1 MSAHT
6 QRREFAKRA
15 IDDAI
20 RSALASRS
28 RKSRRAFA
36 DLLWRVQYRSPL
48 LRPADHA
55 GHVDRDQLRNI
66 MNGLAA
72 LVEFR
77 KEWLRPADVWEPN
90 GSTLLQLFSSL
101 AHHLLASYPVPPV
114 LLQSWFGR
122 EGDWHAV
129 RYQRCFCAAGRGKS
143 LREIGLPICLT
154 KRMAHEFAHAPED
167 FPITYALRWA
177 QVRGLGGSDALAH
190 LMAVIDVDPYFH
202 EVEFWNTV
210 IQLFVKTPALNLS
223 CVRPIVAYLHDRK
236 FATEQIIIG
245 EGTEVSLDPPEPDL
259 SVKGRTVA
267 SLMRRVEAWR
277 RECEKARPRKRY
289 LHWNHSPFH
298 EFRRESAADQ
308 VWTIRE
314 LLDSNALAAEGQEMQ
329 HCVADYTAACAH
341 RRTTIWSLG
350 LESSEGRQRLVT
362 IEVNPAT
369 KQVVQASMKLND
381 PPDEFSMSLVKEW
394 AAHEGLALEM

>member
-20 RSALASRS
+20 RSALASRG
-28 RKSRRAFA
+28 RKSRRALA
-36 DLLWRVQYRSPL
+36 DLLWRVQHRSPL

-55 GHVDRDQLRNI
+55 GHVDRDRLRDI
-66 MNGLAA
+66 IYGLAA

-122 EGDWHAV
+122 EGDWQAV

-143 LREIGLPICLT
+143 LREIGLPICLN
-154 KRMAHEFAHAPED
+154 KRMAHEFAHAPEH

-190 LMAVIDVDPYFH
+190 LMAVIDIDPYFDG
-202 EVEFWNTV
+202 VEFWNTV
-210 IQLFVKTPALNLS
+210 IQLFVKTPDLNLS

-298 EFRRESAADQ
+298 EFRRESAANQ